1 MWNNSLTRDQV
12 QTATDFFAAVSRAV
26 AHGLWR
32 RRFESRF
39 NRQTSGKRHSLLIQT
54 CTDGENEFLG
64 NHETTK
70 ALKFDL
76 IAPGCFEK
84 YHSIFIDA
92 QTEHI
97 LVFEWIS
104 CIRNLA
110 AVPVMESTLLVQL
123 LAHSYPN
130 TWIVCNFKKHS
141 NRITKYSWSRLWC
154 MALLTWVW
162 FLSSW
167 LCFSPLHTHVSQN

>member
-12 QTATDFFAAVSRAV
+12 QTATDFFRC
-26 AHGLWR
+26 GLWGCGSWLMKAEIWKP
-32 RRFESRF
+32 FQSA
-39 NRQTSGKRHSLLIQT
+39 NIGKRPSLLIQT

-70 ALKFDL
+70 ALKFDC
-76 IAPGCFEK
+76 PGGFSVEK
-84 YHSIFIDA
+84 YDSIFIDA

-104 CIRNLA
+104 CIQNLA

-130 TWIVCNFKKHS
+130 TWIVCNLKEHS